1 MAFNLRCDIFTT
13 SILTSDQGLSLM
25 HSLDALRMLIE
36 VSGGFLNSR
45 AHFDRAYTAT
55 TSDFEA
61 TVKGKKVAG
70 VQGAW

>member
-1 MAFNLRCDIFTT
+1 
-13 SILTSDQGLSLM
+13 M

-36 VSGGFLNSR
+36 VSGGCLNSR
-45 AHFDRAYTAT
+45 AHFDRVYTVS

-61 TVKGKKVAG
+61 TVNGKKVAG